1 MPELITR
8 LLPISKNSANPET
21 RTAQVTW
28 TTGARVRRRDWD
40 GEYFE
45 ELSLAPDA
53 VRLDRLNS
61 GAPLLNTHQ
70 GYDVSNVLGVVESAR
85 IKDGVGI
92 ATIRFSERP
101 EVDGI
106 FRDVLSGVIR
116 NVSVGYVV
124 HSWSESR
131 DGTSLIRTATD
142 WEPYEISLVPVPA
155 DAGAGVRSNPKGT
168 AIMPEDTTLETT
180 ANENV
185 DNQRAPARIPTGRAQ
200 QNRIRQLR
208 DIANAAQLGADIAL
222 EWAERGATPDEAR
235 TEALQMLADRSDQFN
250 PRPPSHRDH
259 NDPQV
264 RLRAMGDALAA
275 RYLPVSPDDFA
286 RHFVHMSLLDMARD
300 ICRSNGLNVSH
311 MAPARV
317 IERALHATSDFPE
330 LLANVANKGLLM
342 AYQAAESGLKRVSR
356 QTTAPDFRARKRIRL
371 GEMPQLKKVDEHG
384 EYTSGT
390 LGEQAESYS
399 VATYGRIF
407 GITRQALINDDLGGF
422 VDLSSAFGRAAA
434 NTEAQLLVDLLISN
448 PAMSDGVAV
457 FHADHGNLAGT
468 GAAISVTSLGSA
480 RAAMRLQKG
489 IDGVTILNISPRYLV
504 VPAALETLA
513 EQTVT
518 VIQATKTSDVNPFPG
533 KLEVVPEP
541 RLDANSATAWYLF
554 AASGAAESIEYAY
567 LQDSLGPEILT
578 RQGFEVDGLEV
589 KARLDFGCGFVDWR
603 GAYKNAGA

>member
-1 MPELITR
+1 
-8 LLPISKNSANPET
+8 
-21 RTAQVTW
+21 
-28 TTGARVRRRDWD
+28 
-40 GEYFE
+40 
-45 ELSLAPDA
+45 
-53 VRLDRLNS
+53 
-61 GAPLLNTHQ
+61 
-70 GYDVSNVLGVVESAR
+70 
-85 IKDGVGI
+85 
-92 ATIRFSERP
+92 
-101 EVDGI
+101 
-106 FRDVLSGVIR
+106 
-116 NVSVGYVV
+116 
-124 HSWSESR
+124 
-131 DGTSLIRTATD
+131 
-142 WEPYEISLVPVPA
+142 
-155 DAGAGVRSNPKGT
+155 
-168 AIMPEDTTLETT
+168 MPEDTTLETT

-250 PRPPSHRDH
+250 PRPPSHRDYG
-259 NDPQV
+259 DP
-264 RLRAMGDALAA
+264 RLRHQAMADALAA

-286 RHFVHMSLLDMARD
+286 RQFVHMSLLDMARD
-300 ICRSNGLNVSH
+300 ICRSNGLNVSN

-399 VATYGRIF
+399 VTTYGRIF

-422 VDLSSAFGRAAA
+422 MDLSSAFGRAAA

-448 PAMSDGVAV
+448 PTMSDGVAV
-457 FHADHGNLAGT
+457 FHADHSNLAGT
-468 GAAISVTSLGSA
+468 GAAISVTSLGAA

-518 VIQATKTSDVNPFPG
+518 AIQATKTSDVNPFPG